1 VVTPD
6 EAQLQRI
13 SLLRETEHMKVI
25 AMVLAGAS
33 LVAAGSAAASDRV
46 SDLDYLKA
54 SRCKGIAVA
63 TGADTAGL
71 DAYLKVAE
79 RGRQSVVVERGENEL
94 LRAKREAK
102 GDRKDRIV
110 AELTGA
116 CSAYTGAGK
125 DMAAR

>member
-1 VVTPD
+1 
-6 EAQLQRI
+6 
-13 SLLRETEHMKVI
+13 MKVI

-46 SDLDYLKA
+46 TDLDYLKA

-71 DAYLKVAE
+71 DAYLKAAE
-79 RGRQSVVVERGENEL
+79 RGRQSVVVERGESEL
-94 LRAKREAK
+94 NRAKRESK
-102 GDRKDRIV
+102 GDRKERAA
-110 AELTGA
+110 AELAGA
-116 CSAYTGAGK
+116 CTAYMGGGK